1 MPNNAQQSF
10 ILLWKR
16 AVAALSLV
24 AAALLA
30 PTAPA
35 PSGGAGVVGSRA
47 SHGQAVASA
56 ASQPIASVD
65 GVVEGGEP
73 NVPLDEPHAGGPNAK
88 PCVLAAWHE
97 FPAPQ
102 PPLATPALEAGTRL
116 PAFASRS
123 GLTRAPPRA
132 GEIIRI

>member
-1 MPNNAQQSF
+1 MPNAPQSF

-16 AVAALSLV
+16 VVAALSLV

-35 PSGGAGVVGSRA
+35 PAGGAGVVGSRA

-56 ASQPIASVD
+56 ASQLIASVD
-65 GVVEGGEP
+65 GLVEGGER
-73 NVPLDEPHAGGPNAK
+73 NAPLDEPQAGGPHAK

-102 PPLATPALEAGTRL
+102 SPVATPALEAGPRL
-116 PAFASRS
+116 PAFAPRS

-132 GEIIRI
+132 GEIFRI

>member
-1 MPNNAQQSF
+1 MPNASQSF

-30 PTAPA
+30 PTAAAPA
-35 PSGGAGVVGSRA
+35 GGAGMIGSRA

-56 ASQPIASVD
+56 ASQLIGGVD
-65 GVVEGGEP
+65 GLVEGGER
-73 NVPLDEPHAGGPNAK
+73 NFPLDEPQAGAPHAK

-102 PPLATPALEAGTRL
+102 PPVAAPALETGTRP
-116 PAFASRS
+116 PAFAPRS

-132 GEIIRI
+132 GEIFRI

>member
-1 MPNNAQQSF
+1 MPNAPQSF

-16 AVAALSLV
+16 VVAALSLV

-35 PSGGAGVVGSRA
+35 SAGGAGVIGSRA

-56 ASQPIASVD
+56 ASQLIAGVD
-65 GVVEGGEP
+65 GLVEGGER
-73 NVPLDEPHAGGPNAK
+73 NVPVDEPQAGGLHAK

-97 FPAPQ
+97 FPAPR
-102 PPLATPALEAGTRL
+102 PPVAVPAPETGTRL
-116 PAFASRS
+116 PAFAPRS
-123 GLTRAPPRA
+123 GLTRAPPRT
-132 GEIIRI
+132 GEIFRI

>member
-1 MPNNAQQSF
+1 MPSAQQRF

-16 AVAALSLV
+16 VVAALSLV

-35 PSGGAGVVGSRA
+35 PAGGAGVIGSRA

-56 ASQPIASVD
+56 ASQLIASVD

-73 NVPLDEPHAGGPNAK
+73 NAPLDEPQAGGHHAK
-88 PCVLAAWHE
+88 PCVLAARHD

-102 PPLATPALEAGTRL
+102 PPLVTPALEAGTRV
-116 PAFASRS
+116 PAFAPRS
-123 GLTRAPPRA
+123 GLTRAPPRP